1 MKYTLLILF
10 VVMAAVGCQKEHDEK
25 PAPEVVIISASGDIN
40 PKLNEFR
47 ALLGDVLNT
56 TPGQTSGRREINWD
70 AVPDMYATQK
80 LPSDFFNPVAP
91 GSPVALQRGFRYSVD
106 VDARISSNGFA
117 DLDASNGTEFSSFS
131 GTKTFSAVSSN
142 LWNVD
147 FEVAGQ
153 PVAASVKGFG
163 AVFSDVD
170 NGSSTTMEFFAGEK
184 SLGVFN
190 VPAKTTSNHSFL
202 GVYFPNEK
210 VTRVKIRQGE
220 ATVAAGVKDIS
231 SGGNKDLV
239 IMDDFLYNEPKAV
252 Q

>member
-1 MKYTLLILF
+1 MKYTFLILL
-10 VVMAAVGCQKEHDEK
+10 VMMAAIGCKKENNEK
-25 PAPEVVIISASGDIN
+25 PAPEAVIVSASGDIN

-47 ALLGDVLNT
+47 AILGDVLNT

-70 AVPDMYATQK
+70 AVPDIYATQK
-80 LPSDFFNPVAP
+80 LPSDFFNPVAA
-91 GSPVALQRGFRYSVD
+91 GSPPALQRGFRYSTEA
-106 VDARISSNGFA
+106 DARISSNGFA
-117 DLDASNGTEFSSFS
+117 DFDASNGTEFSSFS

-153 PVAASVKGFG
+153 PVEASVRGFG

-184 SLGVFN
+184 SLGVYP
-190 VPAKTTSNHSFL
+190 VPAKTTGNHSFL
-202 GVYFPNEK
+202 GVYFPKEK
-210 VTRVKIRQGE
+210 VTKVKIKQGE
-220 ATVAAGVKDIS
+220 AVVANGVKDVS
-231 SGGNKDLV
+231 SGGTKDLV
-239 IMDDFLYNEPKAV
+239 VMDDFLYDEPKAI